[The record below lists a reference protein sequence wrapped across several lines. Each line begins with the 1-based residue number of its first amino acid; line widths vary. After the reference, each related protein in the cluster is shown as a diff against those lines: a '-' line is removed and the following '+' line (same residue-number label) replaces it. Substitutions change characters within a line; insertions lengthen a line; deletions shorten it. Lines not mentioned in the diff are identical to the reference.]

1 MLKFLIMTGIC
12 FTTTILI
19 FAGVFF
25 VLTVGIKTGELIGK
39 ISDTYGIVGSVLAYT
54 VVILI
59 LSMISAGII
68 CCTN

>member
-25 VLTVGIKTGELIGK
+25 VLTMGIKTGELIEK
-39 ISDTYGIVGSVLAYT
+39 ISDTYGLAGTIFAYT